1 MSTSPWRPTRAEVDL
16 GNIAHNVRLYADLI
30 GPSCRIMAVVK
41 ADGYGHGDIEVSRAA
56 LVGGAGRLGV
66 VLVEEAERL
75 REAGFEVPIHLLFEP
90 PVSAAERVVELDLT
104 PSVYSTA
111 YIKSLSDACT
121 ETGKSIRVHLKLD
134 TGMHRVGIEAR
145 AATEFAGKIASLPGL
160 ELEGVYTHL
169 AMGSEPEHP
178 FNLKQWRTFQQ
189 AVKDIEQR
197 GIPVPLRHVAASGAA
212 VSFPESRLGMIRL
225 GIAMYGLLPGKGFA
239 GMLDLRPA
247 MSLYTRI
254 SHVFNAQEGEAV
266 SYGLTHTFKEPTL
279 VGVLPIGYADGFARA
294 LSNRWQVLIAGKLY
308 PMVGTICMDLC
319 MVELGRDRY
328 PVGEAVTV
336 IGGSGQEAIGVE
348 AMAERLG
355 TINYEVVCGIGK
367 RVPRLYSNGL

>member
-1 MSTSPWRPTRAEVDL
+1 M
-16 GNIAHNVRLYADLI
+16 
-30 GPSCRIMAVVK
+30 
-41 ADGYGHGDIEVSRAA
+41 
-56 LVGGAGRLGV
+56 
-66 VLVEEAERL
+66 
-75 REAGFEVPIHLLFEP
+75 
-90 PVSAAERVVELDLT
+90 
-104 PSVYSTA
+104 
-111 YIKSLSDACT
+111 
-121 ETGKSIRVHLKLD
+121 
-134 TGMHRVGIEAR
+134 
-145 AATEFAGKIASLPGL
+145 
-160 ELEGVYTHL
+160 
-169 AMGSEPEHP
+169 
-178 FNLKQWRTFQQ
+178 
-189 AVKDIEQR
+189 KDIEQR
-197 GIPVPLRHVAASGAA
+197 GISVPLRHVAASGAA